1 MTENKD
7 MKELEEIHEHDE
19 AIVVMTDEE
28 GNESYFIED
37 VVIPIGKDTFVL
49 LVSIT
54 EDEFESGEISEQE
67 DETKNVFVA
76 KIQVEIDEN
85 GNEETVYV
93 DPSEEEF
100 QAFQI
105 AYEALDAKNEEKE

>member
-7 MKELEEIHEHDE
+7 MQELEEVHEHDE

-28 GNESYFIED
+28 GNESYFVED
-37 VVIPIGKDTFVL
+37 VVIPIGKETFVL

-54 EDEFESGEISEQE
+54 EEEFESGEMSDQ
-67 DETKNVFVA
+67 DDDSKNVFVA
-76 KIQVEIDEN
+76 KTKIEIDEN
-85 GNEETVYV
+85 GNEETIYV

-105 AYEALDAKNEEKE
+105 AYEALDAKDEDKK